1 MCVCKGY
8 LPTHVF
14 VHLVNR
20 LQTGLFLV
28 FVHFIDF
35 FCTRS
40 HFWAGLKSQHSVMT
54 ATEG

>member
-1 MCVCKGY
+1 MCGY